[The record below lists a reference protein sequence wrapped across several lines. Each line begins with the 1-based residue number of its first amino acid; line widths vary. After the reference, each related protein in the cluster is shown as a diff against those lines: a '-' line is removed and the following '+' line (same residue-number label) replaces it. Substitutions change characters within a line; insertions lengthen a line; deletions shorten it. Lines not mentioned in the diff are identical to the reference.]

1 MRSWIRPGLLALA
14 LLPSGPAA
22 AAAAQPA
29 PQATEA
35 PAATASDTAALVVR
49 NRRIATFRVAIQ
61 GRPPA
66 ARAASAAE
74 RLAQAVANRRPDD
87 SVAVLPLADG
97 RVALIGDKPILY
109 LAPGDVDPL
118 AEGGLDS
125 TAADA
130 GARLAEVWEA
140 LLEERS
146 AARLVRS
153 VIFAAGA
160 TLAFLALLALL
171 RRATRGL
178 RRRVEHGLLARA
190 DDVRVSGV
198 TVLQVGTL
206 RMLAARLALAAG
218 WAIALLATYSW
229 LTFVLEQFP
238 WTRPA
243 GQALGGFLLR
253 TVTRMLA
260 AVAGAIPD
268 LLVVAIIFLF
278 TRALARLV
286 RGFFL
291 AVEEGRAE
299 VPWLPAEIAEPT
311 RRIVGALLWIFAI
324 VAAYPY
330 LPGSESDIFK
340 GLSVLVGLML
350 SLGSGSLIGQAM
362 SGLALMYSRA
372 LRVGDVV
379 RIDDAEGVV
388 KSLGM
393 FSTKLTTPRGEEVT
407 IPNGLVLAHKTVNLS
422 RSGVEAP
429 LCTSVTIGYD
439 APWRQVEAMLLEAA
453 RRTPGVAVS
462 PPPAVLMRS
471 LGDMAILYELRAS
484 PAVPRERAG
493 VLSVLHGHVLDI
505 FNEHGVQ
512 IMSPSY
518 EGDPEAPKVVPRE
531 RWFAAPAAPP
541 RGEQRG

>member
-1 MRSWIRPGLLALA
+1 MRSRIRPVLLALTLA
-14 LLPSGPAA
+14 GAA
-22 AAAAQPA
+22 PLAAQPA
-29 PQATEA
+29 PEGAA
-35 PAATASDTAALVVR
+35 PAAPAAAGDTAALVVR
-49 NRRIATFRVAIQ
+49 NRRIATLRATIQ
-61 GRPPA
+61 GQPPA
-66 ARAASAAE
+66 ARAANAAD
-74 RLAQAVANRRPDD
+74 RLARAVANRQPGD

-97 RVALIGDKPILY
+97 RVAMIGDKPILY

-118 AEGGLDS
+118 AGGGLDS

-130 GARLAEVWEA
+130 GVRLAEVWAA

-146 AARLVRS
+146 ASRLVRS

-160 TLAFLALLALL
+160 TVAFLVLLALL

-178 RRRVEHGLLARA
+178 RRRVEQGLLARA
-190 DDVRVSGV
+190 GDVQLSGV

-206 RMLAARLALAAG
+206 RMVAARAALAAG
-218 WAIALLATYSW
+218 WTLALLATYSW

-243 GQALGGFLLR
+243 GHALGGFLIR
-253 TVTRMLA
+253 TVTRILG
-260 AVAGAIPD
+260 AVAAAIPD
-268 LLVVAIIFLF
+268 LLVVAIIFVL
-278 TRALARLV
+278 TRALSRLV

-299 VPWLPAEIAEPT
+299 VPWLHAEIAEPT

-372 LRVGDVV
+372 LHVGDVV

-393 FSTKLTTPRGEEVT
+393 FSTKLVTPRGEEVT
-407 IPNGLVLAHKTVNLS
+407 IPNGVVLANKTVNLS

-453 RRTPGVAVS
+453 GRTRGVAAS
-462 PPPAVLMRS
+462 PPPVVLMRS
-471 LGDMAILYELRAS
+471 LGDMAILYELRAA
-484 PAVPRERAG
+484 PAAPRERATI
-493 VLSVLHGHVLDI
+493 LSALHGNVLDL

-531 RWFAAPAAPP
+531 RWFTAPAAPP
-541 RGEQRG
+541 GPAGV